1 MALSNASFRDLL
13 AKKEEEQ
20 QSKPQ
25 RADTQ
30 EERQRKK
37 AKAQAAYERRMAI
50 QKRREEALAEA
61 SRYTDRAAE
70 RRKEETK
77 ESRENGRQPE
87 PFNDMEEEEDADAVV
102 SSAPTFAQLGDRE
115 DLAQQQHR
123 VSIAQ
128 SKYLGGDIEHTH
140 LVKGL
145 DFALLQKMRSE
156 LSGTKTKEMEGNAK
170 KESMSTQVNEIA
182 SGKGK
187 ARKLS
192 APSSGSNAAKAS
204 TSIKPTKPTKLA
216 FATELGRDVHR
227 SIFGTNSRPNKA
239 LAEGRLVLIFD
250 VSGTRGDAPS
260 SLIRQPD
267 DLSGPRRK
275 HKNLMDG
282 SLPDGLQNRLSKV
295 MAYSVGRGAGDLR
308 TKKSKKEKLV
318 ASAALVMKPLATRK
332 VSESSRAIFVRCW
345 PHLCPIHTYHPQVTP
360 PTTKET
366 KFQPVVFPKGVPPP
380 PPAGTI
386 GQRKLVPP
394 TPPPGGK
401 LGSGENGNPHQEQ
414 QRMGRCELAP
424 LYGSSYFSPGVSKP
438 MAAMDDVDDIFGDG
452 VGSDYVCQPNEEQR
466 KKATKDR
473 LDAKLLGGKSY
484 FDEEV
489 TTASSQKAAF
499 CSESVFACA
508 CWHRSHSICPS
519 QRAFAHN
526 AIFADF

>member
-1 MALSNASFRDLL
+1 MVRFRLPFGKPPARRAPPRPLLLCSPKRGIPLLIIIVHIPLTERQQAVMALSNASFRDLL

-239 LAEGRLVLIFD
+239 LAEVRL
-250 VSGTRGDAPS
+250 A
-260 SLIRQPD
+260 SL
-267 DLSGPRRK
+267 
-275 HKNLMDG
+275 
-282 SLPDGLQNRLSKV
+282 SLPS
-295 MAYSVGRGAGDLR
+295 
-308 TKKSKKEKLV
+308 
-318 ASAALVMKPLATRK
+318 P
-332 VSESSRAIFVRCW
+332 
-345 PHLCPIHTYHPQVTP
+345 PHR
-360 PTTKET
+360 E
-366 KFQPVVFPKGVPPP
+366 
-380 PPAGTI
+380 
-386 GQRKLVPP
+386 
-394 TPPPGGK
+394 
-401 LGSGENGNPHQEQ
+401 
-414 QRMGRCELAP
+414 RM
-424 LYGSSYFSPGVSKP
+424 
-438 MAAMDDVDDIFGDG
+438 
-452 VGSDYVCQPNEEQR
+452 
-466 KKATKDR
+466 
-473 LDAKLLGGKSY
+473 
-484 FDEEV
+484 
-489 TTASSQKAAF
+489 
-499 CSESVFACA
+499 CS
-508 CWHRSHSICPS
+508 WR
-519 QRAFAHN
+519 
-526 AIFADF
+526 

>member
-332 VSESSRAIFVRCW
+332 V
-345 PHLCPIHTYHPQVTP
+345 TP

-401 LGSGENGNPHQEQ
+401 LGS
-414 QRMGRCELAP
+414 
-424 LYGSSYFSPGVSKP
+424 GVSKP